1 MHINDGAQT
10 IPPFWLHLSLQPKFT
25 SYLTMLKQAAA
36 GGQGISSFVDVP
48 ADEVPENFGEYYPDG
63 DDDPTLYGDA
73 SAAEYHDHQD
83 HDDQHAVAEPQ
94 LAEGDYHEYDTS
106 YANTEG
112 GQEVQEGYH
121 QYDETEQAEYED
133 YGESDETNAPAENYD
148 NADDDEA
155 ANAHARVED
164 PESVYNGDDAPQLE
178 ETDNLPH
185 VDGEAHNT
193 VLDGES
199 EVQTTSAQE
208 ALVEAAGEAEGEGEG
223 SHVESAASSTTLR
236 ADQANDSVGEYQN
249 DDLID
254 WDDSILTNFPS
265 EHGTDDNDESS
276 TFLAEVDVEATDGS
290 GADNGTHADS
300 AANVAAH
307 EATVLG
313 ESSILSDKD
322 DHEAIL
328 EFVEVGNDGSDQQN
342 DETENAAASVHQSS
356 GDEQHE
362 PAQNESDLDSPQLEA
377 QAAPAKEDHAHETE
391 ESANGTVLDGAAG
404 NDEDYIDF
412 GDDIDFDDDT
422 YEQHEARKASETNNS
437 GSKSPLGKRP
447 LDQTGGVDLAEEPEL
462 KKVRSS

>member
-1 MHINDGAQT
+1 
-10 IPPFWLHLSLQPKFT
+10 
-25 SYLTMLKQAAA
+25 MLKQAAA

-48 ADEVPENFGEYYPDG
+48 ADEVLENFGEYYPDG

-83 HDDQHAVAEPQ
+83 HVDQHAVAEPQ

-112 GQEVQEGYH
+112 GQEVQEGYD

-133 YGESDETNAPAENYD
+133 YGEGDETNAPAENYD

-155 ANAHARVED
+155 ANAHARAED
-164 PESVYNGDDAPQLE
+164 PENAYNGDDAPQLE
-178 ETDNLPH
+178 ETDKSAH
-185 VDGEAHNT
+185 ADGEVHNT
-193 VLDGES
+193 VLDGKS
-199 EVQTTSAQE
+199 EVQTTSAPE
-208 ALVEAAGEAEGEGEG
+208 ALDEAPDEAAGEAEGEGED
-223 SHVESAASSTTLR
+223 SHVEAAASSTTLR
-236 ADQANDSVGEYQN
+236 ADQANDSVGEYQD

-254 WDDSILTNFPS
+254 WDDSTLTNYPS
-265 EHGTDDNDESS
+265 EHGTDDKDESS
-276 TFLAEVDVEATDGS
+276 TFLTEVDVEAADGN
-290 GADNGTHADS
+290 GADNGAHTDS

-307 EATVLG
+307 EETVLG
-313 ESSILSDKD
+313 DTGLISDKD

-328 EFVEVGNDGSDQQN
+328 EFVEVENDGNDQQN
-342 DETENAAASVHQSS
+342 DETEDAAASVHQSS

-362 PAQNESDLDSPQLEA
+362 PAQNESDLDIPQLEA
-377 QAAPAKEDHAHETE
+377 QAAPAKEDHAHEAE
-391 ESANGTVLDGAAG
+391 ESANGTVLDGATG

-422 YEQHEARKASETNNS
+422 YEQHEARKASEANNS